1 MESIDE
7 LNPDLFKKYKIY
19 LISAT
24 IDNRIRK
31 MTSYFMKGFKTIG
44 FEKEDNKNNKNDKNE
59 KNEEEVNDNN
69 LLSAL
74 KQQNTL

>member
-7 LNPDLFKKYKIY
+7 LNPDLFKKYKRYFI
-19 LISAT
+19 IAT

-31 MTSYFMKGFKTIG
+31 TISYFMKGSKTIG
-44 FEKEDNKNNKNDKNE
+44 FEKDDNENNKIDKNE
-59 KNEEEVNDNN
+59 KNEDEISDNN
-69 LLSAL
+69 LLSDF